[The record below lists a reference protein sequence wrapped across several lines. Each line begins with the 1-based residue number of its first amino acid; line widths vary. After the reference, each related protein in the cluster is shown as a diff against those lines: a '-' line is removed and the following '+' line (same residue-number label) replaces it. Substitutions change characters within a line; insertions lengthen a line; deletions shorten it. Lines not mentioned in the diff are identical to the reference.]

1 VNGTV
6 LMYADAVTGSMRKAI
21 DETNRRRAAQA
32 AYNEAH
38 GITPQTIRKAI
49 GDPLVVACEGDY
61 VTVPVDGAALAAD
74 APVDPALLA
83 KRIAALRGEMREAAR
98 QLEFERAASLRDE
111 IRTLEERL
119 LGVAVPEAE
128 PA

>member
-1 VNGTV
+1 
-6 LMYADAVTGSMRKAI
+6 MRKAI